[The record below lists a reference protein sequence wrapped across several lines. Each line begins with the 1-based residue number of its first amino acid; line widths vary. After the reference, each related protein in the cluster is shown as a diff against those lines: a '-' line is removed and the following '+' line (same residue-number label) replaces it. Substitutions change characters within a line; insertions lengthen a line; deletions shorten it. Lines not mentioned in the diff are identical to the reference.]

1 MAQKET
7 STAMPVEEKRPASG
21 QQKSLALV
29 CRSI

>member
-21 QQKSLALV
+21 QQKFPVLACLFT
-29 CRSI
+29 